1 MALMYLN
8 ITKPFRQFALPFI
21 IVLLIGYVGTSAAQ
35 LSTDDPANATG
46 KAAANLVITD
56 GEGSELQLEVKQMPL
71 AQVLDSIAHKTHVPI
86 HYSILPEGLVTATCV
101 GATLKQVLE
110 CLLDGRAD
118 LIVRN
123 PHGLAKS
130 DSKGQVAEAW
140 ILGSRMD
147 GHQPAAGSC
156 TAAVSGQTTDK
167 GTIKLQQGQ
176 EGVEAEAEAGLV
188 RIGELLKMARSKNPA
203 DREEA
208 IGGLLAE
215 DTLDSPEV
223 KAVLEKALT
232 DPDENVR
239 AQAISSLA
247 HRDGANAAG
256 AIQVALNDES
266 ADVRLMAVDSI
277 NDDVALLQQAVNDS
291 DETVRSLA
299 TIKLEQLSQENAN
312 VN

>member
-8 ITKPFRQFALPFI
+8 ISKPLRQFALPCL
-21 IVLLIGYVGTSAAQ
+21 IVLFIGYACASAAQ
-35 LSTDDPANATG
+35 LSADNSGTTVDGATADLVMTDSA
-46 KAAANLVITD
+46 
-56 GEGSELQLEVKQMPL
+56 GSEFQLEVKQTPL
-71 AQVLDSIAHKTHVPI
+71 AQVLDSIAQKTHVPI

-123 PHGLAKS
+123 PRGLAKS

-156 TAAVSGQTTDK
+156 TAAVSGQTTGK
-167 GTIKLQQGQ
+167 GTVKLQQDR
-176 EGVEAEAEAGLV
+176 EDVDAEAGLV
-188 RIGELLKMARSKNPA
+188 RIGALLKMARSKKPA

-208 IGGLLAE
+208 IGQLLAE
-215 DTLDSPEV
+215 DTLDHPEV

-277 NDDVALLQQAVNDS
+277 TDDVALLQQAANDS

-299 TIKLEQLSQENAN
+299 TIKLEQLSQGDSN